1 VRLREL
7 LSEGFGDGPVIATFR
22 RYSLKLGRMETFEKE
37 FESESAAVKYSKDK
51 NIELYHMISRKND

>member
-7 LSEGFGDGPVIATFR
+7 LSEGFGDSPVIATFR

-37 FESESAAVKYSKDK
+37 FESEAAAVEYAKDK
-51 NIELYHMISRKND
+51 NIELYHMISKND